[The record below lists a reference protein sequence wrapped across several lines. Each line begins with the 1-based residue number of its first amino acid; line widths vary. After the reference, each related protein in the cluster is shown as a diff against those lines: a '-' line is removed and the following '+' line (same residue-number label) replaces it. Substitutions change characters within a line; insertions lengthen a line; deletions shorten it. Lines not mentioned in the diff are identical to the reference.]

1 MRYFKK
7 IVGERVYLSP
17 INAEADAETYTKW
30 VNSKETTRYL
40 SLYTHAY
47 PLEKERD
54 TLNKI
59 SEGHTYAIVRISD
72 DALLGNVGFNHIDN
86 LARHADVGIFI
97 GEPSEWGKG
106 YGTEAMKLLVDFG
119 FNTLNL
125 RNIMLTHVA
134 DNERAHKSYVKAGF
148 REFGRRT
155 GCVYRDGEY
164 LDMVY
169 METLNPRG

>member
-1 MRYFKK
+1 MKYFKK
-7 IVGERVYLSP
+7 IVGEKVYLSP

-40 SLYTHAY
+40 PLYSRVYTLA
-47 PLEKERD
+47 KERE
-54 TLNKI
+54 TLNRI
-59 SEGHTYAIVRISD
+59 SEGHMYAIVRMSD
-72 DALLGNVGFNHIDN
+72 DALLGNVGFHDIDN
-86 LARHADVGIFI
+86 LARHAVVGIFI
-97 GEPSEWGKG
+97 GESSEWGKG

-148 REFGRRT
+148 KEFGRRT
-155 GCVYRDGEY
+155 GCIYRDGKY
-164 LDMVY
+164 LDQVY
-169 METLNPRG
+169 MEILNPRG